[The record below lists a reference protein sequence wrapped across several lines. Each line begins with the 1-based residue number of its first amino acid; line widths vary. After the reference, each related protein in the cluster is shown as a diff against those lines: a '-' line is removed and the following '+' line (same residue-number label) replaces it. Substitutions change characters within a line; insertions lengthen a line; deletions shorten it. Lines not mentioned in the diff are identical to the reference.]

1 MMRYPKVETRT
12 KRRRIV
18 DAILIDT
25 LFLLLGFFL
34 AIVLTSY
41 YPLPWYIIP

>member
-12 KRRRIV
+12 KGRRIV
-18 DAILIDT
+18 DAVLIDT

-34 AIVLTSY
+34 AVILASY